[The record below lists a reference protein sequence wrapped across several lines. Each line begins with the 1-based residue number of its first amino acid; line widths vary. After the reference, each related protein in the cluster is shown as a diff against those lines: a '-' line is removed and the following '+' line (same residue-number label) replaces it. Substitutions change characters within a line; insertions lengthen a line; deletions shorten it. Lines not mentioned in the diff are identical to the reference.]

1 MILREALSADLPRLL
16 ELEQCVIE
24 FERPL
29 NSSLKSGNTFYYD
42 LPNMI
47 SDDRTHLIVVE
58 DCGNIIGTGY
68 AQIRN
73 SKECLVHEKHAY
85 IGFMFVSPNHRGQ
98 GFAQKILDQLIEWS
112 KGEGVKDIYLDVYAQ
127 NESAIKSYHKAGFK
141 PCLLEMKLCL

>member
-1 MILREALSADLPRLL
+1 MILREATPADLPRLL
-16 ELEQCVIE
+16 ELEQGVIE

-29 NSSLKSGNTFYYD
+29 NSSLKSRDTFYYD

-47 SDDRTHLIVVE
+47 SDDNTHLIVVE
-58 DCGNIIGTGY
+58 DCGRIVGTGY

-73 SKECLVHEKHAY
+73 SKECLVHETHSY
-85 IGFMFVSPNHRGQ
+85 IGFMFVSSDHRGQ
-98 GFAQKILDQLIEWS
+98 GLAQKILDRLIEWS

-127 NESAIKSYHKAGFK
+127 NESAIKSYNKAGFK